1 MMVVQESID
10 AMVAKLEAWFSGLIV
25 GLPNFVVA
33 VLVLTLFFYIAKK
46 VRGFVF
52 KRTHESNV
60 KDTLTNLIATTT
72 YIVII
77 IIGAYIALEIL
88 NLSTAVTS
96 LLAGAGI
103 IGLALAFAFQDIAA
117 NYISGVIMATREI
130 FKINDLIQTNGNFGK
145 VKKIGLRTTELE
157 LLEGQNALIPNSQ
170 ILQNPLI
177 NYTQRGE
184 RRVDIACGVGY
195 ETDLDKAMKTAKKAA
210 AKVKKLKKKKGVE
223 VFYNTFNDSSI
234 DFVVRFWIPFT
245 NKQPDYLTAQSQ
257 AIMLIKKEFEKEGL
271 NIPFPIRTLD
281 VSDDILKKMNSK

>member
-1 MMVVQESID
+1 MVS
-10 AMVAKLEAWFSGLIV
+10 KLETWFSSIIV
-25 GLPNFVVA
+25 NLPNFVMA
-33 VLVLTLFFYIAKK
+33 VIVLTIFFFIAKK
-46 VRGFVF
+46 IRRLVYR
-52 KRTHESNV
+52 KTHESKL

-72 YIVII
+72 YTVII
-77 IIGAYIALEIL
+77 LLGAYIALEIL

-117 NYISGVIMATREI
+117 NYISGVIMAVREV
-130 FKINDLIQTNGNFGK
+130 FKINDLIETNGSFGK
-145 VKKIGLRTTELE
+145 VTQIGLRTTQIE

-184 RRVDIACGVGY
+184 RRVDVACGVGY
-195 ETDLDKAMKTAKKAA
+195 ETDLDKAMKTAKKAVSN
-210 AKVKKLKKKKGVE
+210 VKKLKKNKGVE
-223 VFYNTFNDSSI
+223 LFYNNFNDSSI

-245 NKQPDYLTAQSQ
+245 NKQPEYLTAQSQ

-281 VSDDILKKMNSK
+281 VSDGILKKMNSK